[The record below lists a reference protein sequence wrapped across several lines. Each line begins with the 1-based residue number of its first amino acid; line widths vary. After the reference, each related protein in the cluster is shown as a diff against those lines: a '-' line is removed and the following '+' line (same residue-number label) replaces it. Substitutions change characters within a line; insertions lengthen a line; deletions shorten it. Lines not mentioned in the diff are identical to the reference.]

1 MEKISIY
8 QPTVNRE
15 LFDALSLVNRKLRA
29 VFDARVK
36 ERGLTL
42 SRARALF
49 ALTRKDG
56 LNQRELADELD
67 IETPTLVRLLDG
79 MEKQGFI
86 ERRVEVSDRRAKQI
100 HMTDDGRGVAD
111 EILRL
116 ADEVR
121 AEVLEGIDA
130 AELAVTQRVIRAIAD
145 NVQALARE

>member
-1 MEKISIY
+1 MY

-86 ERRVEVSDRRAKQI
+86 ERRVEASDRRAKQI
-100 HMTDDGRGVAD
+100 HMTAFGRNVAD
-111 EILRL
+111 DILRL
-116 ADEVR
+116 ADEIR
-121 AEVLEGIDA
+121 AEVLRGVDTD
-130 AELAVTQRVIRAIAD
+130 ELAVTLRVVRAIAD
-145 NVQALARE
+145 NVQSLARE

>member
-1 MEKISIY
+1 MY

-49 ALTRKDG
+49 ALTKKDG

-86 ERRVEVSDRRAKQI
+86 ERRVEVSDRRAKQV
-100 HMTDDGRGVAD
+100 HMTELGRTVAD

-116 ADEVR
+116 ADEIR
-121 AEVLEGIDA
+121 AEVLQGIDA
-130 AELAVTQRVIRAIAD
+130 AELAVTKRVVRAIAD
-145 NVQALARE
+145 NVQSLARE

>member
-1 MEKISIY
+1 MY

-86 ERRVEVSDRRAKQI
+86 ERRGEAPDRRAKQI
-100 HMTDDGRGVAD
+100 HMTAFGRNVAD
-111 EILRL
+111 DILRL
-116 ADEVR
+116 ADEIR
-121 AEVLEGIDA
+121 AEVLRGVDTD
-130 AELAVTQRVIRAIAD
+130 ELAVTLRVVRAIAD
-145 NVQALARE
+145 NVQSLARE

>member
-1 MEKISIY
+1 MY

-49 ALTRKDG
+49 ALTKKDG

-100 HMTDDGRGVAD
+100 HMTELGRTVAD

-116 ADEVR
+116 ADEIR
-121 AEVLEGIDA
+121 AEVLQGIDA
-130 AELAVTQRVIRAIAD
+130 AELVVTKRVIRAIAD
-145 NVQALARE
+145 NVQSLARE

>member
-1 MEKISIY
+1 MY

-15 LFDALSLVNRKLRA
+15 LFDALSLLNRKLRA

-49 ALTRKDG
+49 ALTKKDG

-100 HMTDDGRGVAD
+100 HMTELGRTVAD

-116 ADEVR
+116 ADEIR
-121 AEVLEGIDA
+121 AEVLQGIDA
-130 AELAVTQRVIRAIAD
+130 AELAVTKRVVRAIAD
-145 NVQALARE
+145 NVQSLARE

>member
-1 MEKISIY
+1 MEKIQMY

-15 LFDALSLVNRKLRA
+15 LFDALSLLNRKLRA

-36 ERGLTL
+36 EKGLTL

-49 ALTRKDG
+49 ALTKKDG

-100 HMTDDGRGVAD
+100 HMTELGRTVAD

-116 ADEVR
+116 ADEIR
-121 AEVLEGIDA
+121 AEVLQGIDA
-130 AELAVTQRVIRAIAD
+130 AELAVTKRVVRAIAD
-145 NVQALARE
+145 NVQSLARE

>member
-1 MEKISIY
+1 MY

-49 ALTRKDG
+49 ALTKKDG

-100 HMTDDGRGVAD
+100 HMTELGRTVAD

-116 ADEVR
+116 ADDIR
-121 AEVLEGIDA
+121 AEVLQGIDA
-130 AELAVTQRVIRAIAD
+130 AELAVTKRVVRAIAD
-145 NVQALARE
+145 NVQSLARE

>member
-1 MEKISIY
+1 MEKIPMY

-49 ALTRKDG
+49 ALTKKDG

-100 HMTDDGRGVAD
+100 HMTELGRTVAD

-116 ADEVR
+116 ADEIR
-121 AEVLEGIDA
+121 AEVLQGIDA
-130 AELAVTQRVIRAIAD
+130 AELAVTKRVIRAIAD
-145 NVQALARE
+145 NVQSLARE

>member
-1 MEKISIY
+1 MY

-49 ALTRKDG
+49 ALTKKDG

-86 ERRVEVSDRRAKQI
+86 ERRVEGSDRRAKQI
-100 HMTDDGRGVAD
+100 HMTELGRTVAD

-116 ADEVR
+116 ADEIR
-121 AEVLEGIDA
+121 AEVLQGIDA
-130 AELAVTQRVIRAIAD
+130 AELAVTKRVIRAIAD
-145 NVQALARE
+145 NVQSLARE

>member
-1 MEKISIY
+1 MY

-86 ERRVEVSDRRAKQI
+86 ERRVEASDRRAKQI
-100 HMTDDGRGVAD
+100 HMTEYGRSVAD

-116 ADEVR
+116 ADEIR

-130 AELAVTQRVIRAIAD
+130 AELAVTKRVVRAIAD

>member
-1 MEKISIY
+1 MY

-15 LFDALSLVNRKLRA
+15 LFDALSLLNRKLRA

-36 ERGLTL
+36 EQGLTL

-49 ALTRKDG
+49 ALTKKDG

-100 HMTDDGRGVAD
+100 HMTELGRTVAD

-116 ADEVR
+116 ADEIR
-121 AEVLEGIDA
+121 AEVLQGIDA
-130 AELAVTQRVIRAIAD
+130 AELAVTKRVVRAIAD
-145 NVQALARE
+145 NVQSLARE

>member
-1 MEKISIY
+1 MY

-29 VFDARVK
+29 VFDAQVK

-100 HMTDDGRGVAD
+100 HMTDLGRAVAD
-111 EILRL
+111 DILRL
-116 ADEVR
+116 ADEIR
-121 AEVLEGIDA
+121 AEVLQGVDR
-130 AELAVTQRVIRAIAD
+130 AELAVTLRVVRSLAD
-145 NVQALARE
+145 NVQSLARE

>member
-1 MEKISIY
+1 MY
-8 QPTVNRE
+8 QPIVNRE
-15 LFDALSLVNRKLRA
+15 LFDALSMVNRKLRA

-42 SRARALF
+42 PRARALF

-67 IETPTLVRLLDG
+67 IETPTIVRLLDG

-100 HMTDDGRGVAD
+100 HMTELGRTIAD
-111 EILRL
+111 EILKL
-116 ADEVR
+116 ADE
-121 AEVLEGIDA
+121 
-130 AELAVTQRVIRAIAD
+130 IRADVLRGVDPGEVAATLKVVRTIAD
-145 NVQALARE
+145 NVQLLARD